1 MSGWSWTTVLE
12 ISAAIILAGL
22 IISVL

>member
-22 IISVL
+22 IVSVL

>member
-1 MSGWSWTTVLE
+1 MNGWSWTTVLE